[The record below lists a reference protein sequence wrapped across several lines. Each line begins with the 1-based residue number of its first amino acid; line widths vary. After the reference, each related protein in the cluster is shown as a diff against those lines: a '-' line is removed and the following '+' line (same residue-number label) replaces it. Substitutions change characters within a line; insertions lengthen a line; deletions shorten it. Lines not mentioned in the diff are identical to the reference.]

1 MRFGVLFFGYLWLF
15 VCNGFG
21 LYPDI
26 LPDIIPNV
34 VGYTLMLYAL
44 MRLEGHG
51 RNFRTAGNILYLLIM
66 FVMFNDLYK
75 IYNFTTSGT
84 DSEVVGVIVMTV
96 KIITMVISA
105 AYHHYLFTGI
115 RLLAIDV
122 NIPSLAKAS
131 KVNFGLLIVVNLL
144 FIISQL
150 KLFGEYNNY
159 VGLVQVLLNM
169 VWLISTLV
177 MVYRCYMWIC
187 LEGEEDMPKKDKS
200 GRNRKF

>member
-15 VCNGFG
+15 VCNGIG
-21 LYPDI
+21 LYPDV

-51 RNFRTAGNILYLLIM
+51 RNFRTARNILHLMIM

-84 DSEVVGVIVMTV
+84 DSELVAVIVIIV
-96 KIITMVISA
+96 KILTALLTV
-105 AYHHYLFTGI
+105 AYTHYLFKGI
-115 RLLAIDV
+115 RLLAVDV
-122 NIPSLAKAS
+122 NIPSLAKFT
-131 KVNFGLLIVVNLL
+131 KVNFWLLVVTNSL
-144 FIISQL
+144 FVISQL
-150 KLFGEYNNY
+150 KLFGEYNNF

-169 VWLISTLV
+169 IWLISTCF

-187 LEGEEDMPKKDKS
+187 LEGEEDMPKKNKS
-200 GRNRKF
+200 GRNR